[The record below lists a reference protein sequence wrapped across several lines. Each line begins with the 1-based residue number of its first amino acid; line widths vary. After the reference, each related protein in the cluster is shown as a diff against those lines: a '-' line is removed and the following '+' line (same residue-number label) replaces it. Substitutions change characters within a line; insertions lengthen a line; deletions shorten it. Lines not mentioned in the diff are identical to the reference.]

1 MNVVQRLA
9 IALSF
14 LIFVSPAVAQD
25 HWVASWGAAAVKSTG
40 EVVPAGG
47 VTYRNVVHISLGGK
61 QVRLTLSN
69 RFGTEPLTI
78 GGVGVAR
85 STSNGTVNADSL
97 RDVTFSGKPGTVIN
111 PGKTVISDPVAI
123 DVAPLSDVAVSI
135 FLPAE
140 KITFFTDHPL
150 SHTTNYR
157 AVENQIRAA
166 SMTGVT
172 NLQPWRIL
180 VAIDVMA
187 PSRDAAIVAFGD
199 SITDGQGSTN
209 GVNLRWPDQLATRL
223 QADPQYARF
232 AVVDEGIGGNRILH
246 AGGEP
251 DARAGQHPS
260 AMTRWSY
267 DALDRSGVKYIILLE
282 GVNDIGHSSL
292 IREGGAKM
300 RQEKSPETPV
310 TAADLIHAMTQLID
324 EAHAKGVKVIGATL
338 TPYGG
343 AKYER
348 PDGEETHNAVNE
360 FIRHGGKFD
369 GVIDFEKATQD
380 PAHPDRYRSDF
391 NNKDHL
397 HPNDAGAKAM
407 ADSIDLAVFK

>member
-1 MNVVQRLA
+1 MNLAQRLA

-14 LIFVSPAVAQD
+14 VLFVSPTFAQD
-25 HWVASWGAAAVKSTG
+25 HWVASWGAAAVKGTG
-40 EVVPAGG
+40 EMVPAGG
-47 VTYRNVVHISLGGK
+47 VTYRNVVHMSLGGK

-69 RFGTEPLTI
+69 QFGAEPLAI
-78 GGVGVAR
+78 NGVSVAG
-85 STSNGTVNADSL
+85 STGSGAVNAASL
-97 RDVTFSGKPGTVIN
+97 RDVTFSGKPGTVID
-111 PGKTVISDPVAI
+111 PGNTILSDPISI
-123 DVAPLSDVAVSI
+123 DVAPLSDLAVSI

-140 KITFFTDHPL
+140 KITFFTDHPV

-157 AVENQIRAA
+157 AAGNQIRAA
-166 SMTGVT
+166 SMPGVT
-172 NLQPWRIL
+172 NLQPWRVL
-180 VAIDVMA
+180 TAIDVMA
-187 PSRDAAIVAFGD
+187 PSGDAAIVAFGD
-199 SITDGQGSTN
+199 SITDGTGSTN
-209 GVNLRWPDQLATRL
+209 NANLRWPNQLAARL
-223 QADPQYARF
+223 QADRKYARF

-292 IREGGAKM
+292 IKDGSAKA
-300 RQEKSPETPV
+300 RQEKSPEEPV
-310 TAADLIHAMTQLID
+310 TADDLIHAMTQLID

-343 AKYER
+343 ANYER
-348 PDGEETHNAVNE
+348 PDGEETHNAVND

-380 PAHPDRYRSDF
+380 PAHPDTYRSNF
-391 NNKDHL
+391 NDRDHL

-407 ADSIDLAVFK
+407 ADSIDLSLFK

>member
-1 MNVVQRLA
+1 LNLA
-9 IALSF
+9 ARFATAATLALIVF
-14 LIFVSPAVAQD
+14 PAFAQD
-25 HWVASWGAAAVKSTG
+25 HWVASWGAASVKDAG
-40 EVVPAGG
+40 EVVPEGG
-47 VTYRNVVHISLGGK
+47 VTYRNIVHMSLGGK

-69 RFGTEPLTI
+69 RFGAEPLAI
-78 GGVGVAR
+78 SSVSVAR
-85 STSNGTVNADSL
+85 STGNETVDAGSL
-97 RDVTFSGKPGTVIN
+97 RDVTFSGKLGTVID
-111 PGKTVISDPVAI
+111 PGKIVISDPVSI

-140 KITFFTDHPL
+140 KITFFTDHSL

-157 AVENQIRAA
+157 VVGNQIHAA
-166 SMTGVT
+166 SLPGVT
-172 NLQPWRIL
+172 NLKQWRIL
-180 VAIDVMA
+180 AAVDVMA
-187 PSRDAAIVAFGD
+187 PADHAAIVAFGD
-199 SITDGQGSTN
+199 SITDGQGTTN
-209 GVNLRWPDQLATRL
+209 GANLRWPNQLAARL
-223 QADPQYARF
+223 QADPKYARF

-246 AGGEP
+246 DGGQP

-260 AMTRWSY
+260 GLTRWSY
-267 DALDRSGVKYIILLE
+267 DALERSGVKYIILLE

-300 RQEKSPETPV
+300 RQEKSPEMPV
-310 TAADLIHAMTQLID
+310 TADDLIHAMTQLID

-343 AKYER
+343 ANYER
-348 PDGEETHNAVNE
+348 PDGEETHNAVND

-369 GVIDFEKATQD
+369 GVIDFERATQD

-391 NNKDHL
+391 NEKDHL

-407 ADSIDLAVFK
+407 ADSVDLSLFK